1 MGDRAGSSPA
11 SDTREKKRGKLF
23 PRFFLKITSYVNL
36 SLHPDATGF
45 VRI

>member
-1 MGDRAGSSPA
+1 
-11 SDTREKKRGKLF
+11 LF